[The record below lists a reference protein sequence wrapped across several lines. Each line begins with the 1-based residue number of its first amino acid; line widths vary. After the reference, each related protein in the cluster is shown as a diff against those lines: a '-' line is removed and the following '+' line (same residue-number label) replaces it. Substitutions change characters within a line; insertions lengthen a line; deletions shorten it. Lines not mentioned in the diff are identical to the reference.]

1 MRIQDRTLPKE
12 MRRKSVLFFI
22 QLIRGMAW
30 MGQDVILLYEVPKR
44 PSTTMATSLPARVC
58 IASKSIR

>member
-12 MRRKSVLFFI
+12 MRRKSILFFI

-30 MGQDVILLYEVPKR
+30 MGQDVTLLYEVPKR
-44 PSTTMATSLPARVC
+44 PSATMATSLPARVC